1 MPARIEEHAYLPV
14 GPATH
19 NHRLFSHKAGNKV
32 ARVRQLAFMSD
43 VQPASREDPFLLRL
57 MDFRIGKNPWTDGP
71 ALEIYEVFRIDQLIW
86 LRLFRAYFECL
97 AHLTNS
103 PKPPDE

>member
-1 MPARIEEHAYLPV
+1 MLRSPRFCYTKTRSVLLILIE
-14 GPATH
+14 
-19 NHRLFSHKAGNKV
+19 LFLMMV
-32 ARVRQLAFMSD
+32 
-43 VQPASREDPFLLRL
+43 PREDPFLLRL

-86 LRLFRAYFECL
+86 LRFRAYFECL